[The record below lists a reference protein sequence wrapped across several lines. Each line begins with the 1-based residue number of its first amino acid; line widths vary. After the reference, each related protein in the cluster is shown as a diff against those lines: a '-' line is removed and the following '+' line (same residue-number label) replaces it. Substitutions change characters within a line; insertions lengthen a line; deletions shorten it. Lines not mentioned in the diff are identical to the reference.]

1 MRVALLKEYGAAPVA
16 SETDEP
22 VAGQGNTLVKV
33 AYGALNPVDL
43 RIATGHFYG
52 GSPALPYVPGSE
64 GVGTVVESGRWP
76 AGSRVRF
83 ESATPGAF
91 AELIVADDDSLVP
104 VPDGLSDEVA
114 ASLGVPGIAAYL
126 SLVDSAVFEE
136 GDTVVVLGA
145 TGMVGRIA
153 AQVAHTLGAGRLV
166 VVGRNEKVLIDV
178 AGIARAQ
185 SVVAGGDQSA
195 DELAVKIEEAAGGK
209 VDIVIDPLWGI
220 PALASMM
227 VMAAGGRLVNLG
239 ESAGA
244 DLSIPSALLRSKRL
258 RIVGYTNFSVP
269 RQRQQEALQKLFG
282 YASAGDLQVEYR
294 SFGLADVG
302 QAWQLQKGSPGCKL
316 LVIPSS

>member
-1 MRVALLKEYGAAPVA
+1 MALLREYGTAPVV

-22 VAGQGNTLVKV
+22 IAGRGNTLVKV
-33 AYGALNPVDL
+33 TYGALNPVDS
-43 RIATGHFYG
+43 RIATGQFYG

-83 ESATPGAF
+83 ESSTPGAF
-91 AELIVADDDSLVP
+91 AELIVADDDSLVV

-136 GDTVVVLGA
+136 GETVVVLGA

-153 AQVAHTLGAGRLV
+153 SQVAHTLGAGRV
-166 VVGRNEKVLIDV
+166 VAVGRNEEVLRDV
-178 AGIARAQ
+178 TNIAHAQ
-185 SVVAGGDQSA
+185 GVVTTADQSA
-195 DELAVKIEEAAGGK
+195 DYLAMKIEEAAGGK
-209 VDIVIDPLWGI
+209 VDVVIDPLWGI

-227 VMAAGGRLVNLG
+227 VMASGGRLVNLG

-244 DLSIPSALLRSKRL
+244 DLSIPSALLRSKQL
-258 RIVGYTNFSVP
+258 RIVGYSNFSVP
-269 RQRQQEALQKLFG
+269 RQRRQEALQELFG
-282 YASAGDLQVEYR
+282 YASTGALRVEYR
-294 SFGLADVG
+294 SFDLTEIG
-302 QAWQLQKGSPGCKL
+302 QAWQLQTESPGYKL
-316 LVIPSS
+316 LIALGS